1 MAILKYRKDTD
12 NPTDLLA
19 NKFVVVTGGWDFIT
33 ILASE
38 EDFLSDVETAAAK
51 TGKTVFHL
59 ETQSTPRTTAALGV
73 SVVPAL
79 LFFEDGKLSG
89 SLVGVAS
96 VEQLTAFF
104 KTGVSPL

>member
-12 NPTDLLA
+12 NPTDLLS

-38 EDFLSDVETAAAK
+38 EDFLSDVTTASAAA
-51 TGKTVFHL
+51 GVSVFHV
-59 ETQSTPRTTAALGV
+59 ETQTTPRTAKALGV
-73 SVVPAL
+73 TVVPAL
-79 LFFEDGKLSG
+79 LFIKGGEVSG
-89 SLVGVAS
+89 SLVGVAG
-96 VEQLTAFF
+96 VEQLVAFL